1 MSSSTYSKKTILGNA
16 IVKKLRLPIFLLDNN
31 LFSSFSY
38 SVYEVYR
45 YLKYYYYNLFS
56 NSIIENNKPVNYKNY
71 SFSGSKNISFNYES
85 TIQLSII
92 IPAYNVEDYIIDCLD
107 SVVNSI
113 KGFDS
118 YEVILIE
125 DCSSDSTLE
134 VLNNNK
140 INYDKVKILVN
151 EVNLGLSG
159 SRNRGLTE
167 ARGRY
172 ITFVDSDDMLTKGIL
187 SDGMDVLKSTE
198 VDIAEFEFK
207 DFDKKIDIESFIQ
220 SYKLPGDIEIKKD
233 LAIISNLANGYAC
246 GKIYKRDLW
255 NDVRFA
261 EGLYCEDAIIGN
273 IILRRCNSYIKLN
286 KIGYLYR
293 ANPNSVSRSIE
304 KRNLGYDHFYMIFY
318 CLHLAKKLG
327 LTLNNSFYK
336 RLFVESS
343 NFLNIRTF
351 YLPDSDICFMFE
363 ELNKVFE
370 LDGFEECLSHRQ
382 KLILK
387 SMRDKNISAWRA
399 IAF

>member
-207 DFDKKIDIESFIQ
+207 NFDKKIDIESFIQ

>member
-1 MSSSTYSKKTILGNA
+1 MSSSIYSKKTILGNV
-16 IVKKLRLPIFLLDNN
+16 IVKKLRLPNFFLDNN
-31 LFSSFSY
+31 LFSSFAY
-38 SVYEVYR
+38 RIYEVFR
-45 YLKYYYYNLFS
+45 YLKYYYYNLFF
-56 NSIIENNKPVNYKNY
+56 NGVVGNNKPVNYKNY
-71 SFSGSKNISFNYES
+71 SFSISENILFNHEP

-92 IPAYNVEDYIIDCLD
+92 IPAYNVADYIVDCLD

-113 KGFDS
+113 EGFDS
-118 YEVILIE
+118 YEIILVE
-125 DCSSDSTLE
+125 DCSSDLTLK

-140 INYDKVKILVN
+140 LNYDKIKILVN

-159 SRNRGLTE
+159 SRNKGLAE
-167 ARGRY
+167 AKGSY
-172 ITFVDSDDMLTKGIL
+172 ITFIDSDDMLTKGIL
-187 SDGMDVLKSTE
+187 SDSMYILKNTE

-220 SYKLPGDIEIKKD
+220 NYSLPGDIEIKKD
-233 LAIISNLANGYAC
+233 LSIISNLANGYAC

-273 IILRRCNSYIKLN
+273 IILRRCKSYVKLN

-318 CLHLAKKLG
+318 CLRLAKELG

-336 RLFVESS
+336 RLFVEAS

-351 YLPDSDICFMFE
+351 YLPDSDIYFMFE
-363 ELNKVFE
+363 ELNKVFD

-382 KLILK
+382 KLMLK